1 MTSKAP
7 KSTSSPNPATSN
19 KGKPIIPSNK
29 KSYAQASKISI
40 ENIYIKDMFPT
51 TSPKKIVE
59 INNIINKSNLVKP
72 KIKMTK
78 KGSSRKQVIILM
90 SETNAKIIRSNASFH
105 IKSIDKYLKETN
117 SSTLANF
124 IHMEK
129 VGITVTTN

>member
-1 MTSKAP
+1 M
-7 KSTSSPNPATSN
+7 
-19 KGKPIIPSNK
+19 IPSNK
-29 KSYAQASKISI
+29 LYAQASKISI
-40 ENIYIKDMFPT
+40 KNIIYIKDMFPT
-51 TSPKKIVE
+51 TSSKKIVE
-59 INNIINKSNLVKP
+59 INNIINKPNLVKP

-90 SETNAKIIRSNASFH
+90 SKTNAKIIRSNASFH
-105 IKSIDKYLKETN
+105 IKSINKYLKETN